1 MIGGELGWGELIKV
15 HTVVPYILFVLLI
28 WITLTDQTTKDRFK
42 LYQKVIIA
50 LTILAVGGLIFTSLF
65 VQWTTCGSDSIA
77 GIQGRYF
84 IPILPLLMIL
94 VGSQIKL
101 KTEYDNK
108 NMQKSIGIIGTVLQI
123 YVILQ
128 IVITHL

>member
-1 MIGGELGWGELIKV
+1 M
-15 HTVVPYILFVLLI
+15 
-28 WITLTDQTTKDRFK
+28 
-42 LYQKVIIA
+42 IA

-84 IPILPLLMIL
+84 IPILPLLMLL

-108 NMQKSIGIIGTVLQI
+108 NIQKPE
-123 YVILQ
+123 
-128 IVITHL
+128 